1 MIEDDDSEETQVSAA
16 VTEPFAGQVREMQ
29 LTELLQGLLAVAD
42 SVKASAD
49 DDGEEE
55 EVGQRVREDRG
66 GEGEL
71 GHEAVDELD
80 HLVTGV

>member
-1 MIEDDDSEETQVSAA
+1 MTLGGV
-16 VTEPFAGQVREMQ
+16 
-29 LTELLQGLLAVAD
+29 ELCPCPLDNAD
-42 SVKASAD
+42 GPD
-49 DDGEEE
+49 EDDGEEE

-80 HLVTGV
+80 HLGTGVQHG

>member
-1 MIEDDDSEETQVSAA
+1 MRGSVRAELHVEELRKGEDGPDE
-16 VTEPFAGQVREMQ
+16 
-29 LTELLQGLLAVAD
+29 
-42 SVKASAD
+42 
-49 DDGEEE
+49 DDGEKE

-80 HLVTGV
+80 HLVTGG